1 MAIGQARLAS
11 ASVALGLFQ
20 AFNHENRLS
29 RGILPCEPPKRAM
42 LKVTGLTRLMIGPVS
57 FSVGDGECVAITG
70 PSGTGKSVLLRA
82 IADLD
87 PNAGVMQAGD
97 MVRADVAATDWR
109 KRVAM
114 LPAQSGWWLDHVA
127 AHFRAPDEMRKR
139 LPSVGLPETAMDWE
153 VARLST
159 GEKHRLALLRCLE
172 GAPSVLLLDEPT
184 AALDHD
190 TTLQIEALLKQQLA
204 KGGSILIVTHDA
216 AQVRRLADRVLHLEG
231 GVFRLVT

>member
-1 MAIGQARLAS
+1 
-11 ASVALGLFQ
+11 
-20 AFNHENRLS
+20 
-29 RGILPCEPPKRAM
+29 M
-42 LKVTGLTRLMIGPVS
+42 LKVTGLTRLMIGPVN

-82 IADLD
+82 IVDLD
-87 PNAGVMQAGD
+87 PNVGAMQAGD

-109 KRVAM
+109 KQVMM
-114 LPAQSGWWLDHVA
+114 LPAESGWWLDHVA
-127 AHFRAPDEMRKR
+127 AHFRAPDEMRER
-139 LPSVGLPETAMDWE
+139 LPSVGLPEAAMEWE

-190 TTLQIEALLKQQLA
+190 TTLQVEGLLKQQLV
-204 KGGSILIVTHDA
+204 KGVSILIVTHDA
-216 AQVRRLADRVLHLEG
+216 SQAKRLADRILHLENG
-231 GVFRLVT
+231 ALSEVVA